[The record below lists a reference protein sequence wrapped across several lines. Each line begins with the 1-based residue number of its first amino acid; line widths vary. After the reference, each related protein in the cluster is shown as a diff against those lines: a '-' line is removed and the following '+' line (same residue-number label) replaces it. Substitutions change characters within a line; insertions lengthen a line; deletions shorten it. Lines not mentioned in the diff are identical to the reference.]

1 MTDRESSTM
10 ALGIDGPSAKAQ
22 YVLVR
27 TTLPPSFC
35 FKRSQKAMSMTNISG
50 SSKTTSTKNDDSGQ
64 SSRSNIIV
72 ESSGLTAA
80 ATAASSSPAPSS
92 HGVTTTT
99 KFTVKAPGRICLFG
113 EHQDY
118 LGFPVISMA
127 IPLHCIIDVTVD
139 VKKSSTED
147 SGNNNAEAEREPV
160 SKKPRIDDSSHRCRG
175 RRIIQLDIP
184 QLQQSK
190 IYDLDNLPPKQT
202 SESLTDGNGGPDF
215 ALSSIYEV
223 LDEGWSLLM
232 DNNDDSSSFHVTC
245 RSTSEIIMQAGC
257 SSSTAF
263 ITAWILML
271 SKLATTGSSSSSKK
285 LDVELEL
292 NPIYLGKLA
301 HRAEVSHFNAP
312 GGTMD
317 HVTIALGSKGGRQ
330 DNGSEESGSVAGPFL
345 RIGPGQWDVQ
355 RLPPPSTIATATDDD
370 SDCNNDN
377 EIDYYFV
384 LAYSG
389 EPKDTMKH
397 LQRCKGDRLDIL
409 KEKLN
414 GNWDNATDVL
424 KGDDD
429 SSLTISSD
437 ERVLIETTL
446 INRRTEIQAA
456 ELLTSTTTAALIDK
470 IGSLMNEHHVALR
483 DGLKLSTKRLEDMRN
498 AALNAGAV
506 GYKLVGSG
514 GGGCSISL
522 TSSQDQAKKIA
533 TAIRNVN
540 DTIQTWIITTKQP
553 CRGAHIEEVAK

>member
-10 ALGIDGPSAKAQ
+10 ALGIGPSAKAQ

-139 VKKSSTED
+139 VKNQ
-147 SGNNNAEAEREPV
+147 NNNDNSATNSEDNTAEPE
-160 SKKPRIDDSSHRCRG
+160 SKKPRCTNTG
-175 RRIIQLDIP
+175 RRIIHLDIP
-184 QLQQSK
+184 QLSQSK
-190 IYDLDNLPPKQT
+190 IYDLDNLPPRQT
-202 SESLTDGNGGPDF
+202 SESLLTGPDF

-223 LDEGWSLLM
+223 LDEGWSLLS
-232 DNNDDSSSFHVTC
+232 DNNESSSFHVTC
-245 RSTSEIIMQAGC
+245 RSISEIVMQAGC

-317 HVTIALGSKGGRQ
+317 HVTIALGSTTSKKGGGRQ
-330 DNGSEESGSVAGPFL
+330 DNGNDESGSVAGPFL
-345 RIGPGQWDVQ
+345 RIGPGQWDVL
-355 RLPPPSTIATATDDD
+355 RLPPPSTIATAADGD

-414 GNWDNATDVL
+414 GDWDNATGVL
-424 KGDDD
+424 KGND
-429 SSLTISSD
+429 SSLTVSSD
-437 ERVLIETTL
+437 ERELIETTL
-446 INRRTEIQAA
+446 INHRTEIQAA
-456 ELLTSTTTAALIDK
+456 ELLTTTTTAALIDK